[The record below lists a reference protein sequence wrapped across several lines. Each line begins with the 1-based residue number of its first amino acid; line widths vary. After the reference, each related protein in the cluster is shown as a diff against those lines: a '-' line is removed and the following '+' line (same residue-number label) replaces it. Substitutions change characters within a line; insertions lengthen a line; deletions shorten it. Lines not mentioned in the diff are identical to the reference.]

1 MIANKE
7 MYDKIKTEEEGKMRQ
22 EIARMRQQLRD
33 TMQALS
39 RIQEESKEKTGML
52 DYAHDEVARL
62 KDS

>member
-39 RIQEESKEKTGML
+39 RI
-52 DYAHDEVARL
+52 
-62 KDS
+62 